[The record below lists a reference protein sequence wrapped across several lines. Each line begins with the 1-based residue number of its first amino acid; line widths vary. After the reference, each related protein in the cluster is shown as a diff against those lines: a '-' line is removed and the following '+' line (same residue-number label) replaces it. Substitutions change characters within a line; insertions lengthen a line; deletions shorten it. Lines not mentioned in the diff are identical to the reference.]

1 MNKNDPLA
9 EAIVRQNG
17 NRLSVRVGDDTFIL
31 KSWTL
36 REGRLDTEW
45 ELASIVPQR
54 ILDENAARARS
65 LLEQVMDERMS
76 AESPNVDKP
85 LIKVVAKRTEWQD
98 EVTAM
103 LGRIVDA
110 LTLKQSF
117 VNNFNVGKVEAS
129 SLEEFVDRQRWRQQY
144 PPMLGGRL

>member
-9 EAIVRQNG
+9 AAIVRQHG

-31 KSWTL
+31 KSWAL

-54 ILDENAARARS
+54 VLDENAARARS
-65 LLEQVMDERMS
+65 LLEQVMEERMS
-76 AESPNVDKP
+76 AETLSVDKP
-85 LIKVVAKRTEWQD
+85 LIKVVPKRTEWQD

-110 LTLKQSF
+110 LTPKP
-117 VNNFNVGKVEAS
+117 VVINNCTGISATNNQFTDS
-129 SLEEFVDRQRWRQQY
+129 QHFRQKPR
-144 PPMLGGRL
+144 PDAGGRL